1 MSETAHSPS
10 PALLT
15 ALLEAERARGRLAEA
30 AQDPERRRRLWAD
43 AARRESCAA
52 ARLDGVAVDPA
63 EFLVATI
70 GTDLVP
76 TAGRGAAQSV
86 RALWQGARFTQ
97 GIIAAPA
104 RREGNAR
111 APVPSTGAAAD
122 AWRAVAELEAGLD
135 ALPPFPS
142 GDDGDDDGGE
152 GVESPPLE
160 DGAPPAWTLGWTEAL
175 WRCLQAEVSGRDPG
189 RLAFSAERE
198 AEAATLLK
206 RLDGAGDSPALLGGV
221 GMLAE
226 LLRPAPD
233 LRIPVWAVPSARLM
247 GALAVARCCRV
258 PNVWL
263 PMSVSLHADRTAAGL
278 AARGREEGWRLWLA
292 DTVAETARRERE
304 RALSLDRTAEGWRQ
318 RVGAKRRNS
327 RIPEILDFLFDEPA
341 LTVRRVQ
348 KRLGSTFRGAQLL
361 VDELLE
367 AGILRE
373 ATNRALDRVFIA
385 VDLMP

>member
-1 MSETAHSPS
+1 MSATVQPLS

-15 ALLEAERARGRLAEA
+15 ALLEAERALGRLAEV
-30 AQDPERRRRLWAD
+30 AQDPVRRRRLWAD

-97 GIIAAPA
+97 GLIAAPA
-104 RREGNAR
+104 RRAGNTR
-111 APVPSTGAAAD
+111 APVLSSGAAAD
-122 AWRAVAELEAGLD
+122 AWRAVAALEAGEETRF
-135 ALPPFPS
+135 AFPS
-142 GDDGDDDGGE
+142 DEEDRDDAPILDD
-152 GVESPPLE
+152 
-160 DGAPPAWTLGWTEAL
+160 APPPWTLGWSEAL

-189 RLAFSAERE
+189 RLAFSADRE

-206 RLDGAGDSPALLGGV
+206 RLDQAGDSPALLGGV

-233 LRIPVWAVPSARLM
+233 LRIPGWAVPSARLM
-247 GALAVARCCRV
+247 AALAVARCCRV
-258 PNVWL
+258 PAVWL
-263 PMSVSLHADRTAAGL
+263 PMSVSLHADRTTAGL

-304 RALSLDRTAEGWRQ
+304 RALSLDRIAEGWHQ

-327 RIPEILDFLFDEPA
+327 RTPDLLELLFEEPA

-385 VDLMP
+385 VDLVP